1 MVVWG
6 GRRVCSQVT
15 EASLWQ
21 GGRNVRA
28 ESGLK
33 VEIAKGAGKGI
44 RKSRCS
50 GVVRSFAFWYGFF
63 FFFFFVGLPGS
74 QVLLLLCCVGL
85 EAAWRAQILFPFL
98 LCDPRPYTK
107 GRGSPSALTV
117 FCRC

>member
-1 MVVWG
+1 MVVRG
-6 GRRVCSQVT
+6 GRSVCSQVT

-50 GVVRSFAFWYGFF
+50 GVVRSFAFWYVFF
-63 FFFFFVGLPGS
+63 SFSFLWGCLAAKSCFG
-74 QVLLLLCCVGL
+74 CV
-85 EAAWRAQILFPFL
+85 
-98 LCDPRPYTK
+98 
-107 GRGSPSALTV
+107 V
-117 FCRC
+117 